1 MKENKVIANFFWD
14 KKKINLFEYCYLK
27 SFVKNNFRVNV
38 YSFEKINL
46 PKSVI
51 LKDASKILKKNE
63 MKKFVHQGVKNC
75 PAAFADKFRIE
86 LMKKTEGW
94 WFDMDM
100 LCLKKAI
107 EFKKLE
113 KNKVIVGLET
123 DKYVN
128 NAVLKI
134 SDLNFLKI
142 ISNEI
147 NKKGYIIKWGEIGP
161 KLITRLLKKENKF
174 NKVFPNYYFY
184 PINFTN
190 FNYLILPKYY
200 KKAKKLCKKSFTVHN
215 YNQIFNRFG
224 IPKNIL
230 PPKGSYLYEKFIEF
244 SPELKLNEALPEHTA
259 ERLLN
264 RKNGFKENLSDLIPS
279 FLRSI
284 R

>member
-1 MKENKVIANFFWD
+1 ME
-14 KKKINLFEYCYLK
+14 
-27 SFVKNNFRVNV
+27 NNFRVNV

-51 LKDASKILKKNE
+51 LKDGIKNFEKNE
-63 MKKFVHQGVKNC
+63 MKKFIHQGVKSC

-161 KLITRLLKKENKF
+161 KLITKLLKKKINSIKF
-174 NKVFPNYYFY
+174 FQIIIF
-184 PINFTN
+184 IRLILQILI
-190 FNYLILPKYY
+190 YLILPKYY
-200 KKAKKLCKKSFTVHN
+200 NNAKNCVKNTVHN
-215 YNQIFNRFG
+215 HNQIFNRFG

-244 SPELKLNEALPEHTA
+244 SPELKLNEALPEHTV

-264 RKNGFKENLSDLIPS
+264 RKKMDLKKI
-279 FLRSI
+279 
-284 R
+284 